1 MTKMA
6 MMTMMLLHVLMN
18 KRHCLRMFKCASVKQ
33 KVERSCGFHLKC
45 SETFQLQEII

>member
-6 MMTMMLLHVLMN
+6 MMTMMILHVLMN

-33 KVERSCGFHLKC
+33 KEERSCGFHLKC